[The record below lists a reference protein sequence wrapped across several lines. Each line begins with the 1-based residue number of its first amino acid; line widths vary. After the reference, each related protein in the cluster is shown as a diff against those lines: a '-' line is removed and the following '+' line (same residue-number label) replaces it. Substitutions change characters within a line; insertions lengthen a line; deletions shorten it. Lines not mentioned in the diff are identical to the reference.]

1 MDEAVTASDRTSVD
15 QELATA
21 QKYGLYWAES
31 MMEDEHGEFLADG
44 CYLYRP
50 SRFWEPF
57 WILFQKLG
65 QLNDYCFNQLVA
77 SEGKLRELQFQRKLA
92 DEDDTAGAEA
102 SAYYSEAVPFWEEN
116 VATFTKAVPLV
127 LLASFAEWGLKHIAI
142 NLCGCVPKKTDRSKS
157 DIEFLLFYLVSA
169 GISVSEPEKLL
180 APIGSFREVRN
191 NFAHGKWALLTD
203 ELRAIGLRDA
213 FVSVSNLFEAIE
225 EAAWR
230 SAYGASSP

>member
-1 MDEAVTASDRTSVD
+1 
-15 QELATA
+15 
-21 QKYGLYWAES
+21 
-31 MMEDEHGEFLADG
+31 MMEDQDGEPLADG

-57 WILFQKLG
+57 WVLFEKLG

-77 SEGKLRELQFQRKLA
+77 SEGKLRELQCQQKIA

-102 SAYYSEAVPFWEEN
+102 SAYYSEAVPGWEEN

-142 NLCGCVPKKTDRSKS
+142 HLCGCIPKKTDRSKS
-157 DIEFLLFYLVSA
+157 DVEFLLFYLVSA
-169 GISVSEPEKLL
+169 GIAVSEPEKLL
-180 APIGSFREVRN
+180 IPIRSFREVRN
-191 NFAHGKWALLTD
+191 NFAHGKWALLAD
-203 ELRAIGLRDA
+203 ELRDINLRDA
-213 FVSVSNLFEAIE
+213 FVGVSSLFETIE

-230 SAYGASSP
+230 SAYGALRP